1 MPELLDLHLA
11 DDGVATITLR
21 HGKVNALCVAL
32 LNELRDAARSITS
45 GEVAARAVVIGGGPK
60 LFAAGADITEFA
72 SDPDPASFAVAGPER
87 VREIGGAFLDAL
99 NAVAAIPV
107 PTIASVSGFALGG
120 GCELALACD
129 LRIASS
135 KARFGQP
142 EILLGIIPGGGG
154 TQRLARLVGP
164 SVAKDLVFTGRQ
176 VSADEALR
184 IGLVNEVVDPEQLD
198 GRTAELASSLAAGAP
213 NALRLAKAAIDCGL
227 EMSLDE
233 GLRHEQDRFVDVFAT
248 RDATVG
254 VASFL
259 ESGPGHAAFG
269 DIDPAI

>member
-213 NALRLAKAAIDCGL
+213 TALRLAKAAIDGGL

-269 DIDPAI
+269 DIGPAI